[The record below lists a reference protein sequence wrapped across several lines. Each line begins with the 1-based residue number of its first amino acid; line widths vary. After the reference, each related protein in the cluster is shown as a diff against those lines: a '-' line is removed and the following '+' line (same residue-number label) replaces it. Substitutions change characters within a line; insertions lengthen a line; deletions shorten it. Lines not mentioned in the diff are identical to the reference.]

1 MTGDRLSLPLPA
13 EPHEC
18 EHFAETRALGIFP
31 RTYSPRDQAE
41 RSARR
46 KMVMRTAVIRCL
58 AAALAGS
65 VGTEAVAQ
73 NARTRRSAPRPTIEA
88 PQFGYRRLPTTTL
101 RPPDDGIIHWN
112 TPNKDGNL
120 GGPGTGGSG
129 GGGG

>member
-1 MTGDRLSLPLPA
+1 MYNA
-13 EPHEC
+13 
-18 EHFAETRALGIFP
+18 
-31 RTYSPRDQAE
+31 RDQAE

-46 KMVMRTAVIRCL
+46 KTIMRPALIRWL

-65 VGTEAVAQ
+65 VGTAAVAQ

-88 PQFGYRRLPTTTL
+88 PQFGYPRLPTTTL

-120 GGPGTGGSG
+120 GGPGAGGSG